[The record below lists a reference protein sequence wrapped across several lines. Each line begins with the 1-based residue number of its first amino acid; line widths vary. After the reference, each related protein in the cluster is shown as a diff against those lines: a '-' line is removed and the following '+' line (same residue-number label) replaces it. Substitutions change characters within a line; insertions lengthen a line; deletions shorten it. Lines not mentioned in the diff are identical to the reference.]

1 MLILAGISINAIVGD
16 NGILNRAE
24 DAVYLNSCACLS
36 EYFNQLYA
44 SCAIDGNDNGET
56 PLDTIMQNGY
66 QNYFF
71 KTAEGYCLKKNY
83 MNQDTGEVQT
93 LVLYLVQK
101 EQLPEEIRGQLSSG
115 DNLESRDYRKLKGVY
130 GITSDLK
137 AYYCKDSIDTI
148 LGLTVNELNAD
159 SPDIVYADENSILA
173 QMVNEGTSAITNQG
187 LKAIKILT
195 IDSQEEIAVIK
206 EFSNFPNLT
215 TLNIKNVTIDSLEG
229 IEGASNSLTY
239 IKIRNCSIQNYSSMN
254 GLVNLKELYLVRPVD
269 KDAEI
274 ERFCSIDNGIAN
286 GEFSQLEYFGIVGGE
301 EENAVTTHDDY
312 LNNISTEFCGTRY
325 GITNINGLSNFSDVT
340 KQAIKYMN
348 LQNLQLTSIASLKD
362 FSNVY
367 FLRLENNALATLDG
381 IQNMNN
387 LHYLIAPIQYS
398 NILKTHTLGKDELST
413 ASNTDALNY
422 IFKQNNTNTNLYYVD
437 LRSNNVLKNVGYLN
451 TCTGV
456 EYLYLAGC
464 NAIADAG
471 KIKDVVNNCGSNYSM
486 EGKYGSELV
495 SNVSKTLKMTGEVT
509 VNEFESLMN
518 NKNLTQLSLFGI
530 TLKNG
535 ATTLTNTT
543 TPTFNEEINKVLST
557 CTSLENLQLYNLGN
571 LTTIDF
577 VGAGKVEKLIE
588 LDLRGTKVTNLISLN
603 NYSQNLRSIHL
614 DNTGIDITTI
624 QPTISRCKGV
634 EIIGEALV
642 DETTNY
648 WCGGAGGCNL
658 YKWELIY
665 QLENCTEIT
674 YFRTYNNSWASLTN
688 GKSLNLTN
696 TKLKAFF
703 SSYNRGKLYL
713 PSTLE
718 EIEQDGNVLPI
729 FSDDL
734 SNLKKVSIW
743 KVRALATEEEWTTFI
758 NSLTNASNLSLI
770 KFGVNQNFKFEMLSV
785 LGNLNK
791 LESFEYFVGD
801 GWTYD
806 SNKTS
811 ITGLGALK
819 NLKSLTIKDLK
830 NVKDMSDLATC
841 TKLEKISITNTQI
854 SDTSALKNMSNLIEC
869 DLSNNQ
875 INSIYYLKN
884 CTKLESLNLRDNA
897 LNNFGYY
904 KNEEGKSIAYE
915 ALDILYDLN
924 YKKRGSLKYLDISNN
939 VFDDTEIISDLDWP
953 EGKEGF

>member
-1 MLILAGISINAIVGD
+1 MVT
-16 NGILNRAE
+16 
-24 DAVYLNSCACLS
+24 
-36 EYFNQLYA
+36 FHHKLY
-44 SCAIDGNDNGET
+44 
-56 PLDTIMQNGY
+56 
-66 QNYFF
+66 
-71 KTAEGYCLKKNY
+71 
-83 MNQDTGEVQT
+83 
-93 LVLYLVQK
+93 
-101 EQLPEEIRGQLSSG
+101 
-115 DNLESRDYRKLKGVY
+115 
-130 GITSDLK
+130 
-137 AYYCKDSIDTI
+137 
-148 LGLTVNELNAD
+148 
-159 SPDIVYADENSILA
+159 
-173 QMVNEGTSAITNQG
+173 
-187 LKAIKILT
+187 
-195 IDSQEEIAVIK
+195 
-206 EFSNFPNLT
+206 
-215 TLNIKNVTIDSLEG
+215 
-229 IEGASNSLTY
+229 
-239 IKIRNCSIQNYSSMN
+239 
-254 GLVNLKELYLVRPVD
+254 
-269 KDAEI
+269 
-274 ERFCSIDNGIAN
+274 
-286 GEFSQLEYFGIVGGE
+286 
-301 EENAVTTHDDY
+301 
-312 LNNISTEFCGTRY
+312 
-325 GITNINGLSNFSDVT
+325 
-340 KQAIKYMN
+340 
-348 LQNLQLTSIASLKD
+348 
-362 FSNVY
+362 
-367 FLRLENNALATLDG
+367 
-381 IQNMNN
+381 
-387 LHYLIAPIQYS
+387 
-398 NILKTHTLGKDELST
+398 
-413 ASNTDALNY
+413 
-422 IFKQNNTNTNLYYVD
+422 
-437 LRSNNVLKNVGYLN
+437 
-451 TCTGV
+451 
-456 EYLYLAGC
+456 
-464 NAIADAG
+464 
-471 KIKDVVNNCGSNYSM
+471 
-486 EGKYGSELV
+486 
-495 SNVSKTLKMTGEVT
+495 
-509 VNEFESLMN
+509 
-518 NKNLTQLSLFGI
+518 
-530 TLKNG
+530 
-535 ATTLTNTT
+535 
-543 TPTFNEEINKVLST
+543 
-557 CTSLENLQLYNLGN
+557 
-571 LTTIDF
+571 
-577 VGAGKVEKLIE
+577 
-588 LDLRGTKVTNLISLN
+588 LN

-634 EIIGEALV
+634 EIIGEAFV
-642 DETTNY
+642 DKTTNY

-674 YFRTYNNSWASLTN
+674 YFRTYNNSWESLTN

-734 SNLKKVSIW
+734 TNLKKVSIW